1 MITLGKFTFKDT
13 EVLSCINFMKKSNVI
28 FSGTLSEED
37 FLKYNFKKPK
47 ILQNQNNLVTFINL
61 EIDIE
66 ENDVVYCHLD
76 YLELLFRLINKLGF
90 SNIKVISTQSDRKIT
105 KKIFDQKPEC
115 ISKWYSVNVAYNHP
129 DLVPIPLGIAS
140 YRNTKSVIY
149 ADFIDLNH
157 NKKVKDSIY
166 TNFNVNTN
174 YFHRIKAQKSI
185 SNNLH
190 QNLKENSAY
199 DTYLVNLHSSE
210 YCIAPWGNGID
221 THRFWE
227 SLYSETIPVTINCIH
242 YQSFSDL
249 PVLLLNSYDEIKNIQ
264 KDFNFLE
271 RSIEK
276 LNIDWWISIIKN
288 EAKTS
293 TDKKKVGFTNLEI
306 RILQIYFIKLKYR
319 NKLLKIIFTLLRK
332 IHKKFSILRKILPL

>member
-1 MITLGKFTFKDT
+1 MIKLGKFSFSDN
-13 EVLSCINFMKKSNVI
+13 EVLSCVNFMKQSDVV
-28 FSGTLSEED
+28 FSGTLSRED
-37 FLKYNFKKPK
+37 FLKCNFRKSKVVENK
-47 ILQNQNNLVTFINL
+47 NNLLTFINL
-61 EIDIE
+61 EIEIK
-66 ENDVVYCHLD
+66 ENDIIYCHLD
-76 YLELLFRLINKLGF
+76 YLELLFKLINKLEF
-90 SNIKVISTQSDRKIT
+90 SNIKIISTQSDRKIT
-105 KKIFDQKPEC
+105 KKIFGKKPES

-149 ADFIDLNH
+149 SDFINLNH

-166 TNFNVNTN
+166 TNFNINTN

-185 SNNLH
+185 SNHLN
-190 QNLKENSAY
+190 QNIKENAGY
-199 DTYLVNLHSSE
+199 KTYLKNLHSSE

-227 SLYSETIPVTINCIH
+227 SLYSETIPVTLNCVH

-249 PVLLLNSYDEIKNIQ
+249 PVLLVNSYDEIKNIE
-264 KDFNFLE
+264 KNFNFLE

-276 LNIDWWISIIKN
+276 LNIEWWFSIIKN
-288 EAKTS
+288 DAKIS
-293 TDKKKVGFTNLEI
+293 TAKKKVGFTKLES
-306 RILQIYFIKLKYR
+306 RVLQIYVIKLKYK

-332 IHKKFSILRKILPL
+332 IHNKFNILHKILPL